1 VENDLKDVQNSDG
14 HVVVVGGGQAAA
26 AVVRTLRAE
35 GHRGGITILS
45 AERFGPYERP
55 PLSKGVLLGTKVP
68 ADTVLLGAERLA
80 ELAVAVH
87 YGVTAERID
96 RTNRLVYL
104 DNGQSIGYHRLV
116 IATGGRPRRL
126 NLPGN
131 ATGEIAYL
139 RTIDDALALRERM
152 TRATRVLVL
161 GGGWIGL
168 ETACCARELGLE
180 VTLVEACTRLC
191 ERTVPPIVSD
201 ILLSRHR
208 ANGVDIRL
216 ATQIHGLNLVDGR
229 TLRAAI
235 GTEELEF
242 DLVIA
247 GVGMVANDELAAHAG
262 MPCANGVL
270 CDAVG
275 RTVDPDIF
283 ACGDVA
289 AFAHPAG
296 PARPARLE
304 SWDNAERQGAAC
316 ALALLGKEA
325 SYSGLPWF
333 WSEQGDTNL
342 QILGFP
348 DPLCIPVVRP
358 QGSRLIFFWLKEGL
372 IDAAICVDAPAE
384 MLVIKRLVQKRV
396 PVEAPQLCDP
406 LLSLKSLLQSI
417 PATDVVASG

>member
-1 VENDLKDVQNSDG
+1 VENDLNDVRNSDS

-35 GHRGGITILS
+35 GYRGRIAMLS
-45 AERFGPYERP
+45 AERLEPYERP
-55 PLSKGVLLGTKVP
+55 PLSKGILLGTKAP
-68 ADTVLLGAERLA
+68 ADTVLLSADRLG
-80 ELAVAVH
+80 ELEVAVH
-87 YGVTAERID
+87 SGVTAERID
-96 RTNRLVYL
+96 RSNRLVYL
-104 DNGQSIGYHRLV
+104 DNGESIGYDKLV
-116 IATGGRPRRL
+116 IATGGRPRQL
-126 NLPGN
+126 ELTGN
-131 ATGEIAYL
+131 ATDEIAYL

-152 TRATRVLVL
+152 TRAARVLVL

-191 ERTVPPIVSD
+191 ERTVPPVVSD

-208 ANGVDIRL
+208 ANGIDVRL
-216 ATQIHGLNLVDGR
+216 ATQIHSLELVEGGA
-229 TLRAAI
+229 LRAVI

-242 DLVIA
+242 DLVVA
-247 GVGMVANDELAAHAG
+247 GVGMVANDDLAACAG
-262 MPCANGVL
+262 LPCANGVL

-289 AFAHPAG
+289 AFTHPAG

-316 ALALLGKEA
+316 ARALLDKEV
-325 SYSGLPWF
+325 SYPGLPWF

-348 DPLCIPVVRP
+348 DASHTPAT
-358 QGSRLIFFWLKEGL
+358 RLNGNKSIFFWLKEGF

-396 PVEAPQLCDP
+396 PVLLAQLCDP
-406 LLSLKSLLQSI
+406 SLSLKSLLQTM
-417 PATDVVASG
+417 PATDVAASG

>member
-1 VENDLKDVQNSDG
+1 MENDLNDVRDSDS

-35 GHRGGITILS
+35 GHRGGIAMLS
-45 AERFGPYERP
+45 AEGFGPYERP
-55 PLSKGVLLGTKVP
+55 PLSKGILLGTKAP
-68 ADTVLLGAERLA
+68 ADTVLLSADRLG
-80 ELAVAVH
+80 ELEVAVH
-87 YGVTAERID
+87 AGVAAQRID
-96 RTNRLVYL
+96 RSNRLVYL
-104 DNGQSIGYHRLV
+104 DNGESIGYDKLV
-116 IATGGRPRRL
+116 IATGGRPRQL
-126 NLPGN
+126 ELAGN
-131 ATGEIAYL
+131 ATDEIAYL

-152 TRATRVLVL
+152 KRAARVLVL

-191 ERTVPPIVSD
+191 ERTVPPVVSD

-208 ANGVDIRL
+208 ANGIDVRL
-216 ATQIHGLNLVDGR
+216 ATQIHSLELVAGGA
-229 TLRAAI
+229 LRAVV

-242 DLVIA
+242 DLVVA
-247 GVGMVANDELAAHAG
+247 GVGMVANDELAACAG
-262 MPCANGVL
+262 LPCANGVL

-283 ACGDVA
+283 VCGDVA
-289 AFAHPAG
+289 AFTHPAG

-316 ALALLGKEA
+316 AFALLGKEA
-325 SYSGLPWF
+325 SYPGLPWF

-348 DPLCIPVVRP
+348 DASRTPVT
-358 QGSRLIFFWLKEGL
+358 RLNGNQSIFFWLKEGF

-396 PVEAPQLCDP
+396 RVDLAQLCDP
-406 LLSLKSLLQSI
+406 SLSLKKLLQTM
-417 PATDVVASG
+417 PATDVAASG

>member
-1 VENDLKDVQNSDG
+1 MENDLNDVRDSDS

-35 GHRGGITILS
+35 GHRGGIAMLS

-55 PLSKGVLLGTKVP
+55 PLSKGVLLGTKAP
-68 ADTVLLGAERLA
+68 ADTVLLSADRLG
-80 ELAVAVH
+80 ELEVAVH
-87 YGVTAERID
+87 SGVTAERID
-96 RTNRLVYL
+96 RPNRLVYL
-104 DNGQSIGYHRLV
+104 DNGESIGYDKLV
-116 IATGGRPRRL
+116 IATGGRPRQL
-126 NLPGN
+126 ELPGN

-139 RTIDDALALRERM
+139 RTIDDALAVRERM
-152 TRATRVLVL
+152 TRAARVLVL

-180 VTLVEACTRLC
+180 VLLVEACARLC
-191 ERTVPPIVSD
+191 ERTVPPVVSD

-208 ANGVDIRL
+208 ANGIDVRL
-216 ATQIHGLNLVDGR
+216 ATQIHGLDVVEGG
-229 TLRAAI
+229 TLRAVV

-242 DLVIA
+242 DLVVA
-247 GVGMVANDELAAHAG
+247 GVGMVANDELAARAG
-262 MPCANGVL
+262 LPCANGVL

-289 AFAHPAG
+289 AFTHRAG
-296 PARPARLE
+296 PARPVRLE

-316 ALALLGKEA
+316 ALALLGKEVG
-325 SYSGLPWF
+325 YPGLPWF
-333 WSEQGDTNL
+333 WSEQGNTNL

-348 DPLCIPVVRP
+348 DASRTPVT
-358 QGSRLIFFWLKEGL
+358 RLNGDKSIFFWLKEGF

-396 PVEAPQLCDP
+396 PVMPAQLCDP
-406 LLSLKSLLQSI
+406 SLSLKSLLQTT
-417 PATDVVASG
+417 PATEVAASG

>member
-1 VENDLKDVQNSDG
+1 VENDLNDMRVLDA

-35 GHRGGITILS
+35 GHRGGIAMLS

-55 PLSKGVLLGTKVP
+55 PLSKGVLLGKKAP
-68 ADTVLLGAERLA
+68 ADTVLLGAERLG
-80 ELAVAVH
+80 ELEVAVH
-87 YGVTAERID
+87 SGVTAERID
-96 RTNRLVYL
+96 RANRLVYL
-104 DNGQSIGYHRLV
+104 DNGKSIGYDRLV
-116 IATGGRPRRL
+116 IATGGRPRQL
-126 NLPGN
+126 ELPGN

-208 ANGVDIRL
+208 ANGVDVRL
-216 ATQIHGLNLVDGR
+216 ATQIHSLDLVEGG
-229 TLRAAI
+229 TLRAVV

-247 GVGMVANDELAAHAG
+247 GVGMVANDELAARAG
-262 MPCANGVL
+262 LLCANGVL

-275 RTVDPDIF
+275 RTVDRDIF
-283 ACGDVA
+283 TCGDVA
-289 AFAHPAG
+289 AFTHPAG

-304 SWDNAERQGAAC
+304 SWDNAERQGVAC

-325 SYSGLPWF
+325 GYPGLPWF
-333 WSEQGDTNL
+333 WSEQGDMNL

-348 DPLCIPVVRP
+348 DALRTPVA
-358 QGSRLIFFWLKEGL
+358 RLNGDKSIFFWLKEGF

-396 PVEAPQLCDP
+396 PVDLAQLCDP
-406 LLSLKSLLQSI
+406 SLSLKSLLQTML
-417 PATDVVASG
+417 ATNVAASG